1 MMLLGCLFFADNLE
15 LHFLSHFLV
24 EADCGGVNTDLLY
37 RVLDLDELAVH
48 NVAEFFKGISHLGCA
63 YRTEH
68 SAGGAGLGGNS
79 EFYALD
85 SRGCSLSLLENL
97 GDLVG
102 TLSLNKWILLSTNTY
117 YNPRTHMITSASL
130 THSHNMIYLNPSRNK
145 PGPLRP
151 DRRRI
156 RISIRV

>member
-102 TLSLNKWILLSTNTY
+102 TLSLILCKTLESGVRCDDGKTLRNEV
-117 YNPRTHMITSASL
+117 ITA
-130 THSHNMIYLNPSRNK
+130 IAALN
-145 PGPLRP
+145 LHY
-151 DRRRI
+151 I
-156 RISIRV
+156 ILIT